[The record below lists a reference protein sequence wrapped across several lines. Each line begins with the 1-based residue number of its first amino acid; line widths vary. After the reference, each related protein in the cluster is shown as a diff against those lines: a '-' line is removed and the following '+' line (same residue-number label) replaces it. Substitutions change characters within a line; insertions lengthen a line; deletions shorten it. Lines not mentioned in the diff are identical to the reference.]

1 MAAPSGSIV
10 ILTGPV
16 GAGKTSIAHELL
28 ASSPGPAA
36 YIEGDVF
43 WSFIAKQP
51 RRPLRGEQ
59 FKMIMRAMLAS
70 ARHYARDGYET
81 IVDFTIP
88 PWYLEA
94 VRALL
99 TGKPFHYAIVRPSL
113 AVCAARAAAR
123 SAGTISDY
131 TEYRELY
138 TDFNGFE
145 AAMIADDTAT
155 PPEIADRVR
164 AGIHAGTFLMR

>member
-1 MAAPSGSIV
+1 
-10 ILTGPV
+10 
-16 GAGKTSIAHELL
+16 
-28 ASSPGPAA
+28 
-36 YIEGDVF
+36 
-43 WSFIAKQP
+43 
-51 RRPLRGEQ
+51 
-59 FKMIMRAMLAS
+59 MIMRADCWQG

-123 SAGTISDY
+123 SAGTIS
-131 TEYRELY
+131 T
-138 TDFNGFE
+138 TPSTASSTPTSNGFE

-164 AGIHAGTFLMR
+164 AGTFLMR